1 MNSGFTF
8 FRYLDEL
15 SEFTGIHKSELFDE
29 CYDIY
34 TSLNISATDLL
45 QIAINL
51 NVDPILLWNKQ
62 IDLEQLRLTRAGQT
76 VLPFAYS
83 EVCASNIAS
92 LKNSLDTFKKYGMY
106 DYALKRIQ
114 MNEKTIQTINSIS
127 VMAMTDLFRF
137 SDNFFIPQDYMDI
150 ATRNA
155 AFTYDNILRKEIN
168 TRNTGIRITQNIFE
182 LVCHFEQNWNY
193 KIIRSDLHSLTIETK
208 ESELMRSTKSYR
220 SFTTNTSNLVRFTFI
235 KAALAKFNIN
245 TQNVT
250 QLSDSD
256 NKEKKFRFSVNI
268 H

>member
-1 MNSGFTF
+1 MKNDITF
-8 FRYLDEL
+8 LLYLNEL
-15 SEFTGIHKSELFDE
+15 KEYTGIHNSELYYG
-29 CYDIY
+29 CSDIY
-34 TSLNISATDLL
+34 KSIHLSANDLI

-62 IDLEQLRLTRAGQT
+62 IDLEHLRLSRTGKI
-76 VLPFAYS
+76 VLPSAYS

-92 LKNSLDTFKKYGMY
+92 LKNVLDSFKKYDMY
-106 DYALKRIQ
+106 EYALKRIQ
-114 MNEKTIQTINSIS
+114 LDEKAIQANSSIS

-168 TRNTGIRITQNIFE
+168 ARNTGIEITQNIFE